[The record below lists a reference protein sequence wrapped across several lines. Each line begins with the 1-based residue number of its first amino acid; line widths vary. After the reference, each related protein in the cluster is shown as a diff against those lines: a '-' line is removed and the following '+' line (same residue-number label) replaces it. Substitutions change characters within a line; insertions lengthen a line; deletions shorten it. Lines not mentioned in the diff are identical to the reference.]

1 MQECGVSEVR
11 AVPVH
16 STHDPVLRAW
26 MKTQAPAMVA
36 ALSRLIQHPS
46 YYRWDE
52 SGAPFGAAIDAC
64 LDEAIALATEMG
76 FRTYRDPEGYYGYV
90 EMGTGPEQLA
100 ILCHVDVVPAGD
112 AADWFSAPY
121 ALDERLGRLY
131 GRGVQDNKGP
141 LIAALYAMKAL
152 QEAETPLRHTIRL
165 ILGTD
170 EESLWR
176 CISRYKELEPLPDA
190 AFTPDSAFPV
200 INAEKRLIQA
210 YLYGP
215 PSEELTLDC
224 GELFNIVP
232 DRAGYAGLKQKAL
245 QKQLDKLGYPWHEV
259 QGKTVVLGQ
268 QAHASRCDREGIN
281 AIVRL
286 TRALQGIG
294 YQHQALGFCSLVVG
308 SDPHVRALLGDVSDE
323 VSGKLTLNLASL
335 KMDET
340 ATQIGVDIRVPV
352 TLPLA
357 DFQKM
362 MRQAVNRLGW
372 RYEEYDHLEPF
383 YTPADSPLVSSL
395 CKSYS
400 QVTGL
405 SSQPIAS
412 GGVTYA
418 RALPNCIPFGARFP
432 HQRSQAH
439 MPNESVMLEDLL
451 MAAEIYAHALSHL
464 QQFALRP
471 NSGPQN

>member
-1 MQECGVSEVR
+1 MLECGVSEARVEPM
-11 AVPVH
+11 ASMSDTPY
-16 STHDPVLRAW
+16 RAW
-26 MKTQAPAMVA
+26 FKGQSGAMVA

-64 LDEAIALATEMG
+64 LDEALALANELG
-76 FRTYRDPEGYYGYV
+76 LRTYREPEGYYGYV

-112 AADWFSAPY
+112 ATDWFSLPY
-121 ALDERLGRLY
+121 ELDERSGRLY

-141 LIAALYAMKAL
+141 LVAALYAMKAL
-152 QEAETPLRHTIRL
+152 QEAQTPLRHTIRL

-170 EESLWR
+170 EENLWR
-176 CISRYKELEPLPDA
+176 CIARYKEQQPLPDA

-215 PSEELTLDC
+215 PSDELTLDC

-232 DRAGYAGLKQKAL
+232 DRACYAGPKQKLL
-245 QKQLDKLGYPWHEV
+245 QKQLDKLGFPWHEA

-286 TRALQGIG
+286 TRALLGIG

-308 SDPHVRALLGDVSDE
+308 NDPHVRALLGDISDE
-323 VSGKLTLNLASL
+323 MSGKLTLNLASL
-335 KMDET
+335 KMDAT
-340 ATQIGVDIRVPV
+340 ATQIGIDIRVPV
-352 TLPLA
+352 SLPLA

-372 RYEEYDHLEPF
+372 RYEEYDHLDPF
-383 YTPADSPLVSSL
+383 YAQADSPLVSAL
-395 CKSYS
+395 CQSYS

-405 SSQPIAS
+405 PGQPLAS

-432 HQRSQAH
+432 HQHSQAH
-439 MPNESVMLEDLL
+439 MPNESVSLEDLL
-451 MAAEIYAHALSHL
+451 TAAEIYSHALTHL

-471 NSGPQN
+471 NIGPR

>member
-1 MQECGVSEVR
+1 MLECGVSEVR
-11 AVPVH
+11 TVTEPSVSDTPYH
-16 STHDPVLRAW
+16 NWLQTQST
-26 MKTQAPAMVA
+26 AMVE
-36 ALSRLIQHPS
+36 ALARLVRHPS

-64 LDEAIALATEMG
+64 LDEALALATELG
-76 FRTYRDPEGYYGYV
+76 FRTYRDPEGYYGYT
-90 EMGTGPEQLA
+90 EIGSGPEQLA

-121 ALDERLGRLY
+121 ALNERLGRLY

-141 LIAALYAMKAL
+141 LIAALFAMKAL
-152 QEAETPLRHTIRL
+152 QEAKTPLRHTIRL

-176 CISRYKELEPLPDA
+176 CIARYKELEPLPDA

-215 PSEELTLDC
+215 PSEDLTLDC

-232 DRAGYAGLKQKAL
+232 DRACYDGPKQKLL
-245 QKQLDKLGYPWHEV
+245 QKQLDKLGFPWFEA

-308 SDPHVRALLGDVSDE
+308 NDPHVRALLGDIADE

-335 KMDET
+335 KMDAT
-340 ATQIGVDIRVPV
+340 ATQIGIDIRVPV
-352 TLPLA
+352 TLSLA
-357 DFQKM
+357 EFQKM

-383 YTPADSPLVSSL
+383 YAPADSTLVSTL
-395 CKSYS
+395 CQSYS
-400 QVTGL
+400 QVTGMP
-405 SSQPIAS
+405 SQPMAS

-432 HQRSQAH
+432 HQPSLAH
-439 MPNESVMLEDLL
+439 MPNESVLLEDLL
-451 MAAEIYAHALSHL
+451 TAAEIYTHALSHL
-464 QQFALRP
+464 QQFPLRP
-471 NSGPQN
+471 NIGHQS